1 MKETQ
6 IEKLRQIISRT
17 DKSGNEKV
25 DLLLS
30 LFREHSAKILEPY
43 KEYITLLEKAEAS
56 ALSIASIH
64 HYRVSDDLIKKGQE
78 LRDKIKNQELSENLV
93 CMSKEDLDF
102 KIASA
107 KGIELAEF
115 RKWVHQNGISS
126 NGIKWF
132 ENLFNEYL
140 NLE

>member
-78 LRDKIKNQELSENLV
+78 LRDKIKNQELSDNLV
-93 CMSKEDLDF
+93 CLSKEDFHDLLKQSYVAGSQREYNDHFGKVPNPSPTFEEF
-102 KIASA
+102 KESL
-107 KGIELAEF
+107 KL
-115 RKWVHQNGISS
+115 
-126 NGIKWF
+126 
-132 ENLFNEYL
+132 
-140 NLE
+140 